1 MANND
6 EINVEYDTRG
16 VNVPVANTTGFSNN
30 LSTYLYPK
38 LNNIDNNNEFS
49 NEEINEFSLDVEN
62 GKINISTTKKLI
74 KYLKAYSKKLAN
86 NLYDN
91 ITSEV
96 DSKLDTLRNSIPN
109 TVQGI
114 VNDKVSSI
122 NSDIASI
129 RNSLNNKANE
139 SHTHEISEVNNLT
152 NQITSLNTSL
162 TNKANTKDLTD
173 HKTDKNNPHNVTLE
187 QLGYDDSVKV
197 VRLHSKFM
205 LVKRHNV
212 VQLIINNWDWHG
224 IWWSGE
230 VAKWNYVMNIPE
242 GFKPVNLGSED
253 VKYIYCSNLNSA
265 HFRLRLHCETGIL
278 YGFYNG
284 AGDTS
289 KFYGVMTWITG
300 D

>member
-1 MANND
+1 MADND
-6 EINVEYDTRG
+6 KINVEYDTRG

-38 LNNIDNNNEFS
+38 LDNIDNNNEFS
-49 NEEINEFSLDVEN
+49 DEEINDFSLDVEN
-62 GKINISTTKKLI
+62 GKINISTTRKLI

-86 NLYDN
+86 SLYDN
-91 ITSEV
+91 ITGEV

-122 NSDIASI
+122 NSEITSI
-129 RNSLNNKANE
+129 QNSLNDKANGT
-139 SHTHEISEVNNLT
+139 HTHEISEVNDLT
-152 NQITSLNTSL
+152 NQITSLNTNL
-162 TNKANTKDLTD
+162 TYKANTKDLTD

-187 QLGYDDSVKV
+187 QLGYDDSIKIEK
-197 VRLHSKFM
+197 LHSKFR
-205 LVKRHNV
+205 LVKRHNL
-212 VQLIINNWDWHG
+212 VQLVINDWDWHSN
-224 IWWSGE
+224 WWGGQINT
-230 VAKWNYVMNIPE
+230 WQYIMDIPE
-242 GFKPVNLGSED
+242 GYRPTELDSED
-253 VKYIYCSNLNSA
+253 VKWIYCSNLSSA
-265 HFRLRLHCETGIL
+265 DFRLRLHCKNNAL

-289 KFYGVMTWITG
+289 KFYGVLTWITS